1 VDYRCLDSKR
11 KKLNINLNVELSIFV
26 MWDVLLQLDALQ
38 SIGPDE
44 IHPRVL
50 QEFSQQSWGSG
61 EVPLNWKLANILPV
75 FKKGKKKDHGN
86 YRPVRLTSVA
96 GKKIV
101 CTH

>member
-1 VDYRCLDSKR
+1 MDYRCLDSKR

-50 QEFSQQSWGSG
+50 TELADIILRHLSTIFQWCWESG
-61 EVPLNWKLANILPV
+61 EIQS
-75 FKKGKKKDHGN
+75 G
-86 YRPVRLTSVA
+86 R
-96 GKKIV
+96 
-101 CTH
+101 